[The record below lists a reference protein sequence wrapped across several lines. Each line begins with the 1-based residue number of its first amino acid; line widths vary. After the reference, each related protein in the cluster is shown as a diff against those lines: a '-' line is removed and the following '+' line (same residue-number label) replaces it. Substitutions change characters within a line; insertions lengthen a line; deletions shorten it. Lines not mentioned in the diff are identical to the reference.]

1 MFFLLAEYASSH
13 HDSYDSYNNQ
23 SSRMVSENKSVMMND
38 STAMMMQNEHIS
50 HDFSGPELT
59 STPEPAEA
67 IVEQE
72 RINDDG
78 KIP

>member
-1 MFFLLAEYASSH
+1 
-13 HDSYDSYNNQ
+13 
-23 SSRMVSENKSVMMND
+23 MVSENKSVMMND

-78 KIP
+78 KM